1 MKKNLLIIFIG
12 FVLIALSCKEKG
24 YPKPKNLIGEK
35 KMVEIL
41 YDIHLYDAVDDKYKY
56 QRFDS
61 LKIDSKVLYQ
71 TILDKHQ
78 LTDSLLAQSLI
89 YYSSRP
95 KVYEKIYGKV
105 IERFNLQQEEMKKLE
120 NISVIEP

>member
-1 MKKNLLIIFIG
+1 MKINLLLIFICL
-12 FVLIALSCKEKG
+12 LILGLSCKEKG
-24 YPKPKNLIGEK
+24 YPKPKDLIGEK
-35 KMVEIL
+35 KMVDIL
-41 YDIHLYDAVDDKYKY
+41 YDIHMYDAIDDKYKY

-61 LKIDSKVLYQ
+61 LKIDSKQLYQ
-71 TILDKHQ
+71 TILNKHQ

-120 NISVIEP
+120 NINVIEP